1 MPMTWLGFT
10 IALLGALGYALG
22 AALQQFEAVAQGAT
36 LRLVR
41 RPRWWIGGIISFSG
55 ACLHA
60 VALSLAPLIIVQPI
74 SVATLVFA
82 VPLAAWLHGR
92 KAHRAEYL
100 GSLAVAVGLLWLM
113 LLVPAHNVKPSMSTG
128 EGVGMI
134 LVVALIAAASF
145 VSARF
150 FAGPGKAI
158 WMSIGAGAVT
168 ATVSTFVRVVGANFD
183 GAWGE
188 LLHWTALAIPLLLV
202 AAVVLLQKSYEVGY
216 FGIAYA
222 TVQIVDPITSITA
235 GTVLLG
241 EPLPAGVGQV
251 VPALVATAILVWGTI
266 TLSRLAP
273 DHSPVPEAKPEPVTV

>member
-1 MPMTWLGFT
+1 MSWLGFT

-41 RPRWWIGGIISFSG
+41 RPRWWIGGAISFTG

-60 VALSLAPLIIVQPI
+60 VALSFAPLIIVQPI

-92 KAHRAEYL
+92 RAHRSEYL
-100 GSLAVAVGLLWLM
+100 GSAAVAGGLLWLM
-113 LLVPAHNVKPSMSTG
+113 LLVPTHNSMPSMSTG
-128 EGVGMI
+128 EGLGLI

-168 ATVSTFVRVVGANFD
+168 ATVSTFVRVVGANFN
-183 GAWGE
+183 GAWGD
-188 LLHWTALAIPLLLV
+188 LLHWFALAIPLLLI

-241 EPLPAGVGQV
+241 EPLPTGVGQV
-251 VPALVATAILVWGTI
+251 VPALIATAILVWGTI

-273 DHSPVPEAKPEPVTV
+273 DHSPKLEEAKQPVTV